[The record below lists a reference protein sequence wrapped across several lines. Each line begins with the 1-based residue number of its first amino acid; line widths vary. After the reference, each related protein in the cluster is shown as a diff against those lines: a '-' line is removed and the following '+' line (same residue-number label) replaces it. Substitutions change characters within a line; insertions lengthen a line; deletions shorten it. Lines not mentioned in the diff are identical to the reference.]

1 MMGFGRHH
9 RGADHQRVQGQR
21 LHRSCISQKKAG
33 ASVGE
38 LEIGESGTVSWYLGL
53 LDPTTTLA
61 FYFEVANSEDAS
73 IQNRRRCLQFVTTYT
88 HPNGRIRMR
97 VTTVSGGWHMDF
109 ANMAP
114 VAASFDQECAAV
126 MIARLATQR
135 LLEEVALV
143 AACDS

>member
-1 MMGFGRHH
+1 MMGFG
-9 RGADHQRVQGQR
+9 ATIEVQTTKEFKVSGCIGP
-21 LHRSCISQKKAG
+21 CISQKKAG

-88 HPNGRIRMR
+88 HPNGRLRLR
-97 VTTVSGGWHMDF
+97 VTTVSGAWHMDF
-109 ANMAP
+109 NNMGP

-126 MIARLATQR
+126 VMARLATTR
-135 LLEEVALV
+135 LLEEAISHRGRD
-143 AACDS
+143 A

>member
-1 MMGFGRHH
+1 MMGFG
-9 RGADHQRVQGQR
+9 ATIEVQTTKEFKVSGCIGP
-21 LHRSCISQKKAG
+21 CISQKKAG

-143 AACDS
+143 VACDS